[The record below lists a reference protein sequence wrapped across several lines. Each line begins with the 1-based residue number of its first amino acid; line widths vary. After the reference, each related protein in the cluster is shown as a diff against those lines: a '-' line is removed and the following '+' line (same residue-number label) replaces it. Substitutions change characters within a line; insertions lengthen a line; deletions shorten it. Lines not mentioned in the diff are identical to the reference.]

1 MISRVTI
8 FSLLLTLMLGL
19 GIYMHSLGE
28 RDRCNTYPVGGVPPR
43 SEYVVTGE
51 RETEVPC
58 SDWWMR
64 QPLTVQVLCI
74 ADAALGV
81 VFVLNALGDLRD
93 WLAWRRQKQNPAGSA
108 AVE

>member
-1 MISRVTI
+1 VA
-8 FSLLLTLMLGL
+8 
-19 GIYMHSLGE
+19 
-28 RDRCNTYPVGGVPPR
+28 
-43 SEYVVTGE
+43 TGT
-51 RETEVPC
+51 REVEVPC
-58 SDWWMR
+58 SDWYLR

-93 WLAWRRQKQNPAGSA
+93 WLAWLRQKRNSAGST